1 MNLGVGRWTEAGHLV
16 FMADN
21 TRSQRLRDQ
30 KTVIS
35 SSKSEKGFK
44 ITVKVLYAMNGS
56 MMELKAR
63 RLPYLESSLIT
74 RGGPRS
80 VLAATALRLR

>member
-1 MNLGVGRWTEAGHLV
+1 MGVGRWSGGWASRVYGG
-16 FMADN
+16 N